1 MDIEGAEHR
10 VLPHLLHTR
19 AMCLINRVYMEWHGS
34 FMKSWFLDALM
45 NQRHCEAGHSK
56 VLYKDFVATRNDDET
71 YRTDGKPWPAMGAP
85 CHRRS
90 LSHSRY

>member
-34 FMKSWFLDALM
+34 WSHDEPNGKGSMRYANGDVYEGEWVSGR
-45 NQRHCEAGHSK
+45 RHGEGS
-56 VLYKDFVATRNDDET
+56 
-71 YRTDGKPWPAMGAP
+71 
-85 CHRRS
+85 
-90 LSHSRY
+90 